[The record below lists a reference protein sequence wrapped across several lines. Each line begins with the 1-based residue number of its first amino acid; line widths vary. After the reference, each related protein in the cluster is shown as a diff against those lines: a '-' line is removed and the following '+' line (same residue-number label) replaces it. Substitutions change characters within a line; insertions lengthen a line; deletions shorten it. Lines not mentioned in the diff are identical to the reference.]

1 MPTTSNP
8 PSGRMDRKKEETRRK
23 IITVAM
29 GLFERQGFGSTS
41 MDQIAEEVDIA
52 KGTLYNYFPAK
63 EAILNEFMQRTFRD
77 RFAARTGRFQDLPD
91 TRARMTFIFSTL
103 LEGIERQ
110 KEIFERYMVYRIQNM
125 LSFRQEEDADS
136 GFSRLGLEI
145 IRLGQLNG
153 DLRSDLPPGSLE
165 DLFEFAFITAAKH
178 LYLEPAEYDLPAT
191 IERSVELFMNGAGV
205 KSPDKR

>member
-1 MPTTSNP
+1 MALTELPPTS
-8 PSGRMDRKKEETRRK
+8 RMDRKKEETRRK
-23 IITVAM
+23 IISVAM
-29 GLFERQGFGSTS
+29 DLFERQGFGSTT

-77 RFAARTGRFQDLPD
+77 KFAARTARFQDMPD
-91 TRARMTFIFSTL
+91 TRARMVFIFSTL

-110 KEIFERYMVYRIQNM
+110 KEIFERYMVYRIQSM
-125 LSFRQEEDADS
+125 LSFHLDEGADS

-145 IRLGQLNG
+145 IRLGQENG
-153 DLRSDLPPGSLE
+153 ELRRDLPPGNLE

-178 LYLEPAEYDLPAT
+178 LYLEPAEYDLPTT
-191 IERSVELFMNGAGV
+191 ITRSVELFLNGAGA
-205 KSPDKR
+205 PAR